1 MAETKPEIITYP
13 ASAGG
18 IHTRVLQA
26 GKGQETVFFLH
37 GVGARADRWRRN
49 LPVLA
54 AAGYRCVAID
64 LPGHGFARKGVG
76 FNYSVPGYADFVQT
90 FLSEND
96 IGDCHFVG
104 TSMGAHILST
114 LCCRNRSWVR
124 SLTLVGAT
132 GLVAIGAE
140 ARERIAARISDV
152 SREGIERKLAAV
164 VYDPTLVTEAI
175 REEEWRINNSPG
187 ALDSFKLLAE
197 YFLHGLDG
205 DVVGKELISQA
216 DRLKH
221 LIVWGEEDRSVPIEI
236 GRSFAA
242 EMNSSLVPIPKT
254 AHVPYWEASETF
266 NATLLRFLGS
276 L

>member
-1 MAETKPEIITYP
+1 MMETNLEIIAYP

-18 IHTRVLQA
+18 THTRVLEA

-49 LPVLA
+49 LPVVA
-54 AAGYRCVAID
+54 AAGYRCMAID

-76 FNYSVPGYADFVQT
+76 FNYSVPGYADFAQT
-90 FLSEND
+90 FLNENG
-96 IGDCHFVG
+96 IGDCHLVG

-114 LCCRNRSWVR
+114 LCCRNRSRVR

-132 GLVAIGAE
+132 GLFPIGAQ

-152 SREGIERKLAAV
+152 SREGIGRKLAAV
-164 VYDPTLVTEAI
+164 VYDSTLVTEAI

-187 ALDSFKLLAE
+187 AIDSFRLLAE
-197 YFLHGLDG
+197 YFRNGLDG
-205 DVVGKELISQA
+205 DAVGKGLIAQA
-216 DRLKH
+216 AGLKH
-221 LIVWGEEDRSVPIEI
+221 LIVWGEEDRSVPIDI

-242 EMNSSLVPIPKT
+242 EMNSSLVSIPRT
-254 AHVPYWEASETF
+254 AHVPYWEAPEAF
-266 NATLLRFLGS
+266 NATLVRFLGS